1 MVTRARFE
9 RVTPSFGGWRP
20 NPCRAV
26 VALLLVIGSG
36 YQLRFQT
43 PESKP
48 IMLAWGF
55 IFMCGCLFFVRSML
69 TINKMGK

>member
-1 MVTRARFE
+1 
-9 RVTPSFGGWRP
+9 
-20 NPCRAV
+20 
-26 VALLLVIGSG
+26 VIGSG